1 MIVADKINIK
11 VYELNLSALWL
22 NSKLGRFGKKKFF
35 DLYMS
40 YTHNYFEVLHHGEVS
55 EDFVDYIKLKLISY
69 LVKKCSGKDFTS
81 IDYSHICVEQKQQGY
96 RWKKFKIQKCKK
108 SKGVYFAKT
117 KSGLVL
123 KIKFDVDEDVE
134 LDRQIKEVIDYQI
147 DWFFPDEFEGF
158 GLRVPFTSA
167 PIEERER
174 CIAELALVGLYYDF
188 IDDSV
193 ENEFYEYEGEYI
205 ERIID
210 NTFGLGGWD
219 WRRQLRFA
227 QACGS
232 WTGFNA
238 DPDEWGYAE

>member
-1 MIVADKINIK
+1 MIIADKINIRIS
-11 VYELNLSALWL
+11 EMNLSSLWL
-22 NSKLGRFGKKKFF
+22 NSKLGQFGKKKFF
-35 DLYMS
+35 DLYIS
-40 YTHNYFEVLHHGEVS
+40 YTHNHNEILYDGEVS
-55 EDFVDYIKLKLISY
+55 QEFIDNIKETLIGY
-69 LVKKCSGKDFTS
+69 LVKNCTGKKFAS
-81 IDYSHICVEQKQQGY
+81 IDYSTVYLEQEQQNY
-96 RWKKFKIQKCKK
+96 KWKKFKIKK
-108 SKGVYFAKT
+108 SKKSDGIYYAKS

-123 KIKFDVDEDVE
+123 EIDFDADEDVE

-227 QACGS
+227 KACGS
-232 WTGFNA
+232 WTAFNA
-238 DPDEWGYAE
+238 DPDEWGFED